1 MADAGRTEQ
10 ATPKRREE
18 ARKKGQVV
26 LSPDVGA
33 VSVLLAALMVATWG
47 WPLALSQCRI
57 LLVGWLEQVAVSGDV
72 DRVWPLLA
80 RSFLDTGRV
89 LAPFALATALVGVAA
104 VVAQVGFMMNPE
116 RLAPEL
122 ERISPTKGMQRVFSA
137 HGAMNLVKAILKI
150 AVTLGIGW
158 LVVRRVIGEAVAT
171 PGMTVEGIL
180 AFTGDGMQ
188 QLLLALG
195 LALAVLAGLDFLWQR
210 WRHEQDLKMTR
221 HEVRDELKESEGDP
235 HVRHRFRRAHRE
247 LAKRRMLADVQT
259 ADVVLT
265 NPTHYA
271 VALRY
276 RADEMGAPRVVA
288 KGAGELA
295 ARIKDAARAAGVPIV
310 ERRALARAL
319 FRAVRVGAEIPPALY
334 RAVAEILAFVFAVRR
349 RTAPEAV
356 R

>member
-1 MADAGRTEQ
+1 MAEAGRTEQ

-33 VSVLLAALMVATWG
+33 VSALLAALMIATWG
-47 WPLALSQCRI
+47 WPVLLGQCRS
-57 LLVGWLEQVAVSGDV
+57 LLVGWLEQVALSGDV

-89 LAPFALATALVGVAA
+89 LAPFALATGLVGVAA
-104 VVAQVGFMMNPE
+104 VVAQIGFVMHPE

-122 ERISPTKGMQRVFSA
+122 ERISPAKGMKRVFSA
-137 HGAMNLVKAILKI
+137 HGAMNLLKAILKV
-150 AVTLGIGW
+150 AVTLGIGYV
-158 LVVRRVIGEAVAT
+158 VVRRVSNEAAAT

-180 AFTGDGMQ
+180 AFTGEGMR
-188 QLLLALG
+188 QLLIALV
-195 LALAVLAGLDFLWQR
+195 LALAALAGLDYLWQR
-210 WRHEQDLKMTR
+210 WKHEQDLKMTR

-235 HVRHRFRRAHRE
+235 HVRLRFRRAHRE
-247 LAKRRMLADVQT
+247 LAKRRMLSDVAT

-276 RADEMGAPRVVA
+276 RSDEMGAPRVVA

-319 FRAVRVGAEIPPALY
+319 FRAVKVGAEIPPALY
-334 RAVAEILAFVFAVRR
+334 RAVAEILAFVYAVRR
-349 RTAPEAV
+349 RTAEATQ